1 MQKSPLFFLFI
12 NNYNLNELSNLKNNI
27 NLIYRNYEE
36 KIDINSI
43 KKIQAFCKKTNRK
56 LFIANDFKVAFK
68 LDLDGVYLP
77 SFNQHLNIIGK
88 SRKRNF
94 KIIGSA
100 HNIKEINI
108 KEKQGCKIIFLSP
121 LFNVSKNKQSLGVIK
136 FNLITLNQN
145 LKFVA
150 LGGINAINYKKIY
163 LTKSIGIAGIR
174 WLKNWK

>member
-12 NNYNLNELSNLKNNI
+12 NNYNLNELSTLKNNI

-88 SRKRNF
+88 RRKRNF

-108 KEKQGCKIIFLSP
+108 
-121 LFNVSKNKQSLGVIK
+121 
-136 FNLITLNQN
+136 
-145 LKFVA
+145 
-150 LGGINAINYKKIY
+150 
-163 LTKSIGIAGIR
+163 
-174 WLKNWK
+174 